1 MAAVVVIGICLLSE
15 CITIIIIIIIIIIDV
30 WNYQNVLL
38 YGL

>member
-15 CITIIIIIIIIIIDV
+15 CITIIIIIIIDV

-38 YGL
+38 LYGL